1 MQEIIIADTSCLITL
16 TRIGELNLLE
26 RLWHRIWIT
35 PEVAREYGGGLPDW
49 IGIKEVEDKLR
60 QRHFESVLDIGE
72 ASTIALALE
81 LPNSMVIID
90 EAKGRKVAREN
101 GVPIIGLLGILIQA
115 KKQGLIQD
123 VRSRLMLLRQIG
135 FRFSSTL
142 EQVVLKM
149 VNEWHV

>member
-26 RLWHRIWIT
+26 RLWNRVWIT
-35 PEVAREYGGGLPDW
+35 PEVAREYGGGLPEW

-60 QRHFESVLDIGE
+60 QKHFESVLDIGE

-81 LPNSMVIID
+81 LPNSMVVID

-101 GVPIIGLLGILIQA
+101 NVPVIGLLGILIQA

-135 FRFSSTL
+135 FHFSSTL
-142 EQVVLKM
+142 EQVVLEM
-149 VNEWHV
+149 VDE